1 MTAVRHYR
9 DLVAWQKAM
18 DIVEAVYRAT
28 STFPADERFGLTQQL
43 RRAVVSVP
51 SNIAERQGRK
61 STNEFIHFLSI
72 AKGSLCEVETQLIIA
87 QRLGY
92 LQNEL
97 LDQLLTQSDEVGRIM
112 NGLTRSLAKKT
123 KPQIL

>member
-1 MTAVRHYR
+1 
-9 DLVAWQKAM
+9 M
-18 DIVEAVYRAT
+18 DVVEAVYRAT

-51 SNIAERQGRK
+51 SNIAEGQGRK

-72 AKGSLCEVETQLIIA
+72 AKGSLCEVETQLIIT

>member
-1 MTAVRHYR
+1 
-9 DLVAWQKAM
+9 M

-51 SNIAERQGRK
+51 SNIAEGQGRK

-123 KPQIL
+123 KP

>member
-1 MTAVRHYR
+1 
-9 DLVAWQKAM
+9 M